1 MKKSFYASLENEL
14 EKIREEGLFK
24 EERFIA
30 SPQKTRVELANGSSV
45 LNFCANDY
53 LGLANN
59 LDVKKAASESVE
71 KDGFGM
77 ASVRFICGTND
88 KHRQLEEKLSSFL
101 GYEDCI
107 LYVACFDANGGL
119 FEPLFDENDA
129 IISDALNHAS
139 IIDGIRLCK
148 AKRFRYEHSNM
159 SDLKRCLEE
168 AKEQG
173 ARHKIIVSD
182 GVFSM
187 DGTYAKLDE
196 ICSLANEYEA
206 LVMIDDCHATGFVGS
221 NGRGTSEHYGIKDGV
236 DILTGTLGK
245 ALGGA
250 SGGFVC
256 AKENVVKLLKQR
268 SRPYLFSNA
277 LAPSI
282 VKASMVALDIIENE
296 PERRERIKENTEYF
310 REKMAALGFSLK
322 GNSHPITPVML
333 GDAEVAQKMS
343 KELLKHG
350 LYAVGFFYPVV
361 PKGQARIRLQITSEH
376 NKEQLDKAI
385 DIFEK
390 IGKSLGVI

>member
-59 LDVKKAASESVE
+59 LEVKKAASESVE

-196 ICSLANEYEA
+196 ICSLANEY
-206 LVMIDDCHATGFVGS
+206 L
-221 NGRGTSEHYGIKDGV
+221 
-236 DILTGTLGK
+236 
-245 ALGGA
+245 
-250 SGGFVC
+250 
-256 AKENVVKLLKQR
+256 
-268 SRPYLFSNA
+268 
-277 LAPSI
+277 
-282 VKASMVALDIIENE
+282 
-296 PERRERIKENTEYF
+296 
-310 REKMAALGFSLK
+310 SLI
-322 GNSHPITPVML
+322 HI
-333 GDAEVAQKMS
+333 
-343 KELLKHG
+343 
-350 LYAVGFFYPVV
+350 
-361 PKGQARIRLQITSEH
+361 
-376 NKEQLDKAI
+376 
-385 DIFEK
+385 
-390 IGKSLGVI
+390 

>member
-59 LDVKKAASESVE
+59 LEVKKAASESVE

-206 LVMIDDCHATGFVGS
+206 LVMIDDCHATGFIGS
-221 NGRGTSEHYGIKDGV
+221 NGRGTSEHFGIKDGV

-256 AKENVVKLLKQR
+256 ANKSVVELLKQK

-277 LAPSI
+277 LSPSI
-282 VKASMVALDIIENE
+282 VSATMKALEIVESEPDRRQRIYENS
-296 PERRERIKENTEYF
+296 KYF
-310 REKMAALGFSLK
+310 RGEMKKLGFEIL
-322 GNSHPITPVML
+322 GTDHPIVPVML
-333 GDAEVAQKMS
+333 GDAKVAQHMS
-343 KELLKHG
+343 KKLLENG
-350 LYAVGFFYPVV
+350 IYAVGFFYPVV
-361 PKGQARIRLQITSEH
+361 PKNKARIRLQINSEH
-376 NKEQLDKAI
+376 TKEELDKVI
-385 DIFEK
+385 DTFKKVGEE
-390 IGKSLGVI
+390 LNLL

>member
-1 MKKSFYASLENEL
+1 MSKSFYSSIDKEVEN
-14 EKIREEGLFK
+14 IRNEGLFK
-24 EERFIA
+24 EERHIS
-30 SPQKTRVELANGSSV
+30 SPQQTEINLIDGQKV

-59 LDVKKAASESVE
+59 DEIKKAARDTLET
-71 KDGFGM
+71 DGFGM

-88 KHRQLEEKLSSFL
+88 LHQKLETRLSKFL

-119 FEPLFDENDA
+119 FEPLFHAEDA
-129 IISDALNHAS
+129 IISDELNHAS
-139 IIDGIRLCK
+139 IIDGIRLTK
-148 AKRFRYEHSNM
+148 AMRFRYKHSNM
-159 SDLKRCLEE
+159 QSLEE
-168 AKEQG
+168 CLLRAVDQG
-173 ARHKIIVSD
+173 ARHKVIVTD

-187 DGTYAKLDE
+187 DGSFAKLDS
-196 ICSLANEYEA
+196 IVGLAKKYDA
-206 LVMIDDCHATGFVGS
+206 LIMVDDCHATGFIGKQ
-221 NGRGTSEHYGIKDGV
+221 GKGTAEYYGLEGEV
-236 DILTGTLGK
+236 DFLTGTLGK

-250 SGGFVC
+250 SGGFTC
-256 AKENVVKLLKQR
+256 ASKNVIDLLKQR

-296 PERRERIKENTEYF
+296 PERRERIKENTQYF

-333 GDAEVAQKMS
+333 GDAAVAQKMS
-343 KELLKHG
+343 KELLEHG

-361 PKGQARIRLQITSEH
+361 PKGLARIRTQISAAHSKQDLERAV
-376 NKEQLDKAI
+376 DAFI
-385 DIFEK
+385 K
-390 IGKSLGVI
+390 IGKKLGVI